1 VRGDADI
8 QPQEP
13 EMSRRSTLLISA
25 LLVCALTASFF
36 VVHAIQRTYPSN
48 SMEDVLFIP
57 SPEFVKRA
65 SLGYSGLLAD
75 IYWTRVVQYFGTKHS
90 HDAMEYKALAP
101 LLDITTTLDP
111 QLTVAY
117 IFGSTFLQ
125 QAPPS
130 GAGDVDAAIALIRKG
145 IQNNPDDW
153 HLYFNLGFTQY
164 LGQHDYL
171 GAAKTF
177 EEGSRVPH
185 AHPSMKVLAAK
196 MLTDAGSLSTA
207 RYMWQSIYQES
218 SDKSLKQNAEL
229 HLACLL
235 VDQEVPELEKL
246 VAEFSRRFGR
256 KPTSWRDL
264 IATGALRSVPL
275 DPTGRPY
282 VLTADGHVVVAD
294 ANKLPF
300 INAGKPA

>member
-1 VRGDADI
+1 MTRG
-8 QPQEP
+8 
-13 EMSRRSTLLISA
+13 STVAVAA
-25 LLVCALTASFF
+25 LLLASLTASFF
-36 VVHAIQRTYPSN
+36 LVHQIEATYPSA
-48 SMEDVLFIP
+48 SMEDALFIS
-57 SPEFVKRA
+57 SPQFVKRA

-75 IYWTRVVQYFGTKHS
+75 IYWMRVVQYFGAKHS

-111 QLTVAY
+111 NLTVAY
-117 IFGSTFLQ
+117 VFGSTFLQ
-125 QAPPS
+125 QPPPS
-130 GAGDVDAAIALIRKG
+130 GAGDTNAAIALIRKG

-153 HLYFNLGFTQY
+153 NLYFTLGFIQY

-171 GAAKTF
+171 AAAKTF

-185 AHPSMKVLAAK
+185 AHPWLKIMAAK

-207 RYMWQSIYQES
+207 RYMWQNIYQES

-229 HLACLL
+229 HLACIL
-235 VDQEVPELEKL
+235 VDEEVPQLERI
-246 VAEFSRRFGR
+246 VADFRRRSGR
-256 KPTSWRDL
+256 NPTSWREM
-264 IATGALRSVPL
+264 IISGALKSVPL

-282 VLTADGHVVVAD
+282 VLTSEGRVVVAD
-294 ANKLPF
+294 VKKLPF